1 MIKLHSYLILSL
13 TVLSVV
19 SCKKNG
25 IDEPKPPIIEQQ
37 ARSKKEIVDSLKTD
51 LVKKGYSISSQVIN
65 QDSTK
70 VNFRVSRA
78 NSIKEF
84 GVFEP
89 GGGSDQKTYPDLYT
103 GSVFNG
109 NVFVKDGVYST
120 GLPLE
125 GKTLPLNQD
134 IVIVGKN
141 KVKIAEAKQ
150 LELRNSSLK
159 QFQSDILRQIGEPA
173 INQHVGDVSLKT
185 GFFSSFTDVK
195 DSVFFNR
202 SNMYLDSFKP
212 GVGLLE
218 YAPDNTPVPGKGVF
232 AFFRQDYYSIQID
245 KTKAGWKFLEEEL
258 SNALQVERMP
268 IFINSITYGR
278 YGFVTIEGNQSQEIM
293 AMLNK
298 AIANFDSLS
307 EFERTILSKS
317 TIRCYF
323 FGTPEDWRFSQLLQS
338 SLGRL
343 QLFTEIMNQKTYKF
357 RPFGDAPTFY
367 SFSSVKDNSAF
378 IGSTLERDME
388 FDLKDIL

>member
-1 MIKLHSYLILSL
+1 MMKLHAYLLLSL
-13 TVLSVV
+13 TVCAMV
-19 SCKKNG
+19 SCKKDV
-25 IDEPKPPIIEQQ
+25 IEDKKPPIVEQKV
-37 ARSKKEIVDSLKTD
+37 RSKQEIVDSLKND
-51 LVKKGYSISSQVIN
+51 LIKKGYSVSTPVVN
-65 QDSTK
+65 QDSSK
-70 VNFRVSRA
+70 VSFQVSRA

-109 NVFVKDGVYST
+109 NVFVKEGVFSS

-125 GKTLPLNQD
+125 GKTLPLHQD

-141 KVKIAEAKQ
+141 NVKIAEGKQ
-150 LELRNSSLK
+150 IELRNSNLK
-159 QFQSDILRQIGEPA
+159 QFQSDILRKIGEPA
-173 INQHVGDVSLKT
+173 IDQHVGDVSLKT
-185 GFFSSFTDVK
+185 GFFSSFSDVK

-202 SNMYLDSFKP
+202 SNMYWDSFKP

-218 YAPDNTPVPGKGVF
+218 FDTDNAVVPGKGTF
-232 AFFRQDYYSIQID
+232 AFFRQDYYSIKID
-245 KTKAGWKFLEEEL
+245 TTKSDWKFLEEEL
-258 SNALQVERMP
+258 SSALQAERMP

-278 YGFVTIEGNQSQEIM
+278 YGFVTIEGNQSQEIL

-307 EFERTILSKS
+307 EFERNILSKS

-343 QLFTEIMNQKTYKF
+343 QLFTEIMKQKTYKF

-367 SFSSVKDNSAF
+367 TFSSVKDNSAF
-378 IGSTLERDME
+378 MGSTLERKVE
-388 FDLKDIL
+388 FDL